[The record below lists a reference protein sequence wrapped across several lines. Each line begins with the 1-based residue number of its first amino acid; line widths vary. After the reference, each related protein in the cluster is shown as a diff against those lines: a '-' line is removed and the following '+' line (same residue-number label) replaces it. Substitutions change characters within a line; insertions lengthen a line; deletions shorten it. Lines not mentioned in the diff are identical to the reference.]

1 MLKKVEP
8 KRQKQQLPLPMIA
21 VGMKHP
27 AMTHAVEGFV
37 PAVRRWDKPLL
48 SLCLGILERLNDK
61 AYPSPPILE
70 GRAWVV

>member
-37 PAVRRWDKPLL
+37 AAVRRWDKPLL

-61 AYPSPPILE
+61 AYPSPPSWKGGL
-70 GRAWVV
+70 G